1 MQENREGRMETI
13 IYDTGIIGKLK
24 IKGNQREIREIAF
37 LRDPFPFICF
47 EGSGLPADEGPVYNG
62 SNLNCAE
69 VAPVL
74 KKACRQ
80 IQEYLEEEREE
91 FTFPIRM
98 EGTRFQEDV
107 WCAML
112 DIPYGE
118 TRTYREIAEA
128 AGSPKAW
135 RAVGIAA
142 NHNRLPLVI
151 PCHRVIGSR
160 GRLTGYNGGLDIK
173 EQLLIIESH
182 RMMQKQLDDRE
193 EKK

>member
-24 IKGNQREIREIAF
+24 IKGNQREIRGIAF
-37 LRDPFPFICF
+37 LRDPFPFVCF

-182 RMMQKQLDDRE
+182 RMMQKRLE
-193 EKK
+193 E

>member
-1 MQENREGRMETI
+1 MQENQEGRMETI

-24 IKGNQREIREIAF
+24 IKGNQKEIREIAF
-37 LRDPFPFICF
+37 LRDPFPFVCF
-47 EGSGLPADEGPVYNG
+47 EGSDLPAVEGPAYTRN
-62 SNLNCAE
+62 NLNCAE

-80 IQEYLEEEREE
+80 IQEYLEEVREE

-98 EGTRFQEDV
+98 EGTRFQEEV

-173 EQLLIIESH
+173 EKLLTIESH
-182 RMMQKQLDDRE
+182 RTMQKQLE
-193 EKK
+193 E

>member
-1 MQENREGRMETI
+1 MQENRKGGWKPSFMIRESSE
-13 IYDTGIIGKLK
+13 KLK
-24 IKGNQREIREIAF
+24 IKEPKGDSEIAF
-37 LRDPFPFICF
+37 LRDPLPFSSA
-47 EGSGLPADEGPVYNG
+47 SGKRSPRCRSRPAYQEQPE
-62 SNLNCAE
+62 LRRNC
-69 VAPVL
+69 PVL
-74 KKACRQ
+74 KACRQ
-80 IQEYLEEEREE
+80 IQEYLEEERRNS
-91 FTFPIRM
+91 TFPIRM
-98 EGTRFQEDV
+98 EGTRFQEEV

-173 EQLLIIESH
+173 EKLLTIESH
-182 RMMQKQLDDRE
+182 RTMQKQLE
-193 EKK
+193 E

>member
-24 IKGNQREIREIAF
+24 ITGNQKEIREIAF
-37 LRDPFPFICF
+37 LQDPFPSVCF
-47 EGSGLPADEGPVYNG
+47 EGGGLPAGEGPAYTRN
-62 SNLNCAE
+62 NLNRAE

-98 EGTRFQEDV
+98 EGTRFQEEV

-173 EQLLIIESH
+173 EKLLTIESH
-182 RMMQKQLDDRE
+182 RTMQKQLE
-193 EKK
+193 E